1 MQISAQFSDF
11 FFFIAETISFVAQ
24 IMVVLSLYA

>member
-11 FFFIAETISFVAQ
+11 FFFIAETILLVAE
-24 IMVVLSLYA
+24 IMVCLSSYA